1 MSNFGTRKISSLI
14 TALSLRELGL
24 PADVA
29 RLAEITAA
37 WSEAVGEEL
46 AGHVHPIRYLG
57 GRLVLRADSAVWVSR
72 VRHSHETLSRQLR
85 RTPAFRDLIGLE
97 VRAAP
102 LARQG
107 SRGPRRA
114 PRALSDDT
122 RRLLQAVAGD
132 IADPQLRATL
142 MRLSHSPRPAK
153 KP

>member
-1 MSNFGTRKISSLI
+1 MSNFGARKISSLI

-37 WSEAVGEEL
+37 WSAAVGEGL
-46 AGHVHPIRYLG
+46 ARHVHPIRYLG

-85 RTPAFRDLIGLE
+85 RTPLFRDLIGLE

-102 LARQG
+102 LTRQG
-107 SRGPRRA
+107 RREPPRVR
-114 PRALSDDT
+114 RMLSEET
-122 RRLLQAVAGD
+122 RKLLQAVAND
-132 IADPQLRATL
+132 ISDPQLRATL
-142 MRLSHSPRPAK
+142 GRLARPRTDNK
-153 KP
+153 Q